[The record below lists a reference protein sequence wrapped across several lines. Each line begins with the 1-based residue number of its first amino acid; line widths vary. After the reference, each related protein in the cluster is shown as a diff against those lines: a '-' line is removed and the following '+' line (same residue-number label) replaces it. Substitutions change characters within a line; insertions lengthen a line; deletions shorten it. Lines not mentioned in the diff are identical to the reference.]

1 MTAIEIPGRICYTDE
16 KPCRRGE
23 AKMAK
28 LYTREEA
35 RRRRMKFQIFAG
47 LFDFLAVVV
56 GVIVIIACV
65 ILLSSL
71 IRWIIG
77 DVPVTFKSLWDMLM
91 RALVLPE

>member
-1 MTAIEIPGRICYTDE
+1 
-16 KPCRRGE
+16 
-23 AKMAK
+23 MAK

-35 RRRRMKFQIFAG
+35 RRRKMKFQIFAG
-47 LFDFLAVVV
+47 LFDFLAVVA

-65 ILLSSL
+65 ILLTSL

-77 DVPVTFKSLWDMLM
+77 DVPVTFRSLWDMLM

>member
-1 MTAIEIPGRICYTDE
+1 
-16 KPCRRGE
+16 
-23 AKMAK
+23 MAK

-47 LFDFLAVVV
+47 MFDFLAVVA
-56 GVIVIIACV
+56 GVIVIIACA
-65 ILLSSL
+65 ILLTSL
-71 IRWIIG
+71 VRWILG

>member
-1 MTAIEIPGRICYTDE
+1 
-16 KPCRRGE
+16 
-23 AKMAK
+23 MAK
-28 LYTREEA
+28 FYTREEA

-47 LFDFLAVVV
+47 LFDFLAVIA

-65 ILLSSL
+65 ILLTSL
-71 IRWIIG
+71 IRWIAG

>member
-1 MTAIEIPGRICYTDE
+1 
-16 KPCRRGE
+16 
-23 AKMAK
+23 MAK

-47 LFDFLAVVV
+47 LFDFLAVVA

-65 ILLSSL
+65 ILLTSL
-71 IRWIIG
+71 IQWLLG

>member
-1 MTAIEIPGRICYTDE
+1 
-16 KPCRRGE
+16 
-23 AKMAK
+23 MAK

-47 LFDFLAVVV
+47 LFDFLAVVA
-56 GVIVIIACV
+56 GVIVIIACI
-65 ILLSSL
+65 ILLTSL
-71 IRWIIG
+71 IQWIAG